1 MPLIFLFI
9 YISHSGHSLGLP
21 LYHLEA
27 KLLPAIIEEP
37 HLDPDLVLLLSRDLA
52 LSDKVVALF
61 DHIANAVLVFCQF

>member
-1 MPLIFLFI
+1 MPPIFLFI

-27 KLLPAIIEEP
+27 ELLPAIIEEP

-61 DHIANAVLVFCQF
+61 DHIPNAVLVFCQL